1 MTRRGGGVVI
11 RKQFMLLL
19 LKHFALS
26 RLRKATVVRAGHC
39 VFDSHQDAFNGH
51 ISVPIRDHLLNI
63 NLSCPLI
70 NALKVDSCGK
80 SHCGGHI
87 RVLRATCHM

>member
-1 MTRRGGGVVI
+1 
-11 RKQFMLLL
+11 MLLL
-19 LKHFALS
+19 LKRFALS

-51 ISVPIRDHLLNI
+51 ISVPIRYHLLHVD
-63 NLSCPLI
+63 LTCPLI
-70 NALKVDSCGK
+70 NALKVNSRNE

-87 RVLRATCHM
+87 RVLRAACHA